1 MNPHLTILVILYE
14 GRTPDAGEITDDI
27 KEECGDLEVR
37 FIKAS
42 ECPTGSLYNHVKMR
56 TYYFV

>member
-1 MNPHLTILVILYE
+1 MEHDIFNNTCYE
-14 GRTPDAGEITDDI
+14 GRTPDAGEIIDDV

-42 ECPTGSLYNHVKMR
+42 ECPKGIKPC
-56 TYYFV
+56 